1 MARRISTGVVGRN
14 VLGALTTENN
24 VIASVVTD
32 QDILLQP
39 SGQGRVVSDA
49 NFLVADQQEF
59 RLGDSQTPTNGYVA
73 FKSPTTISS
82 NYTLTFPDTAGTS
95 GYVLTTNGS
104 GTLSWENVAVQ
115 VGDDIA
121 GDTSTNYYPMMT
133 SSTSGGITEVKIVSS
148 KLIYDPDIGQLSTTK
163 FVETS
168 SIALKENISPI
179 ENALESLSKLVGVT
193 YDRKDGSAKM
203 EAGLIAE
210 EVDKVLPNIVAKDEE
225 GNPYGINYTKFSAY
239 LIEAVKTLSREIETL
254 KRDKYS

>member
-39 SGQGRVVSDA
+39 SGQGDVVSDA
-49 NFLVADQQEF
+49 DLLLFNQQEL
-59 RLGDSQTPTNGYVA
+59 RLGDTQLPTNNYVA
-73 FKSPTTISS
+73 MKAPSTVGT
-82 NYTLTFPDTAGTS
+82 NYTLTFPDTAGTT

-104 GTLSWENVAVQ
+104 GTLTWENVAVQ

-121 GDTSTNYYPMMT
+121 GDTSSNYYPLMT

-168 SIALKENISPI
+168 SITLKENVSPI

-210 EVDKVLPNIVAKDEE
+210 EVDKVLPNVVAKDED

-239 LIEAVKTLSREIETL
+239 LIEAVKTLSEEIKEL